1 MIKKCMIFSAALLVA
16 APAAVWAQQPAPA
29 PHAGKAPGPCEEIL
43 QACESA
49 GFVKGD
55 AKKGY
60 GLYKDCADP
69 IVRGTAQPANADKP
83 LPQVSSEVVAACK
96 AKHPNFGMGKSA
108 APPAKSP

>member
-1 MIKKCMIFSAALLVA
+1 MLKQCKVLCALLIA
-16 APAAVWAQQPAPA
+16 APAAFSQQPAA
-29 PHAGKAPGPCEEIL
+29 PQPGRPHGPCEQIV

-69 IVRGTAQPANADKP
+69 IVRGTGQPANADKP
-83 LPQVSSEVVAACK
+83 LPEVPSGVVAACK
-96 AKHPNFGMGKSA
+96 QRHPNFGMGRPG
-108 APPAKSP
+108 APQPPKGT